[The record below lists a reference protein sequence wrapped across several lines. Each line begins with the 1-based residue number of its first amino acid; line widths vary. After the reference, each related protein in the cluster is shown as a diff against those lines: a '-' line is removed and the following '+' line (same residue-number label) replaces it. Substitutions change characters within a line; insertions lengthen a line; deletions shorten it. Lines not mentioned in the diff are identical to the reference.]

1 MTLVK
6 DNVAFP
12 PIIYPQPVSSF
23 SPSHFTLTSFFLS
36 FTYMD
41 PNSFSSNPNPIP
53 QETPSMVIPEDP
65 FISPLYEAM
74 FPFGATAPSIST
86 TITPYD
92 LSFDPNYCSTIAPPM
107 FSIGESHDSS
117 YPQLFPT
124 TDYADI
130 LPSAAYIDTLQPAG
144 YFMSLLNSDLPTY
157 PESSFSLR
165 NCPSQLYQQQS
176 SEEVAPQ
183 AFNNNIKVTGPN
195 NINDKTG
202 SYTYSKYKYVCEP
215 CRVYFSTPQAL
226 GGHMSYHSKER
237 KGMPIAP
244 IRRSVCNSGKTENTA
259 VVQAKQCN
267 EDKGKDILINIDNN
281 NDDDVSSAAGE
292 IDLDIIPWGD
302 QVEFNNLLE
311 EGMEEAAPDHEDLQL
326 IMTDVDVSAMINE
339 MFVDFDC
346 IFDN

>member
-1 MTLVK
+1 
-6 DNVAFP
+6 
-12 PIIYPQPVSSF
+12 
-23 SPSHFTLTSFFLS
+23 
-36 FTYMD
+36 MD

-65 FISPLYEAM
+65 FLSPLYEAM
-74 FPFGATAPSIST
+74 FPFGTTPSIST
-86 TITPYD
+86 TITPYN
-92 LSFDPNYCSTIAPPM
+92 LSFDPNCSTTTPPM

-124 TDYADI
+124 TDYSDMV
-130 LPSAAYIDTLQPAG
+130 PSAAYIDTLQPG

-157 PESSFSLR
+157 PDSSFSLH
-165 NCPSQLYQQQS
+165 CPSQPYQQQS
-176 SEEVAPQ
+176 SEEVAPL
-183 AFNNNIKVTGPN
+183 AFNNNIKVTDPN
-195 NINDKTG
+195 NTNDKTC

-244 IRRSVCNSGKTENTA
+244 IRRSVCNSGKTENTT
-259 VVQAKQCN
+259 QPRQCN

-281 NDDDVSSAAGE
+281 NNDDISSTATGE
-292 IDLDIIPWGD
+292 IDLDIIPWED

-311 EGMEEAAPDHEDLQL
+311 EGKEEAAPDHEDLQL